1 MMKRIGIFDTET
13 TDLVKNRITAL
24 TRQPEIVAFYCGVY
38 SPKGKLVDEL
48 DFKVKPKRPMTPENI
63 AIHGITNEEL
73 AERPSFSKYAKTVIA
88 FMQGCDRVVAHNLSF
103 DRDMVE
109 IELDRLA
116 LPMRWPPGICTVEQS
131 QSITGQRINLSD
143 LHGYLFGKR
152 FDEAHTAHADGAAL
166 ARCYFE
172 LVKRGYIIQ

>member
-1 MMKRIGIFDTET
+1 MKRIGLFDTET
-13 TDLVKNRITAL
+13 TDLVKNRLTAL

-38 SPKGKLVDEL
+38 SPKGKLIDEL

-73 AERPSFSKYAKTVIA
+73 ADRPAFSKFAKQVVT
-88 FMQGCDRVVAHNLSF
+88 FMQSCDRVVAHNLSF

-109 IELDRLA
+109 IELERLA
-116 LPMRWPPGICTVEQS
+116 LPIKWPPGVCTVEQS
-131 QSITGQRINLSD
+131 QSITGLRFTLSNL
-143 LHGYLFGKR
+143 HEHLFGKK
-152 FDEAHTAHADGAAL
+152 FDEVHTAKADGAAL

-172 LVKRGYIIQ
+172 LVKRGFIIQ